1 MKKKILPAVLA
12 AWLCL
17 FLGGCSP
24 FAVFDSKTLMAP
36 PKTNEDQQAIHKIL
50 QGSAADITFV
60 YPKSGEYRSAILMK
74 DFTGDG
80 QEDAIGFTSL
90 EDAAGG
96 VEVQF
101 LAKSEGEWQ
110 TISSFRNTAIQVD
123 RVCFGDLTGNG
134 NDSVLIGWGNS
145 AGASGRTAAVNAY
158 VYNGGRVTEYPL
170 GVYGEMALA
179 DFDQDGV
186 NEVFTVDKFLPA
198 ETEQDE
204 PSPAKARVY
213 AWRSGAMARI
223 AETDADNSI
232 ASYSAA
238 VFGKLHRNLFGVALD
253 GAKADGSL
261 TTQVFCLEDDVLIN
275 YPPGV
280 NTEEYLNEFSRPSTA
295 PFLCRDIDGDGYLE
309 FPAVSLLPGISEET
323 PLDSTSYQVQWQTFR
338 PDGAGATR
346 ARTLMNLTEGYWF
359 RLPYQLA
366 GKITASNDPIRR
378 AVTYTSVTESPETGE
393 KLLGSPL
400 FSIRTFTRASWENRG
415 PASGYEL
422 LASQNDVIYGIQ
434 ALMRDQEVAALIDK
448 IKLDFRL
455 LSE

>member
-1 MKKKILPAVLA
+1 MKKKILPTVLA

-36 PKTNEDQQAIHKIL
+36 PKTNEDQQAIQNIL
-50 QGSAADITFV
+50 QGTSADITFV
-60 YPKSGEYRSAILMK
+60 YPKNGDYRSAILMK

-90 EDAAGG
+90 EDASSG

-101 LAKSEGEWQ
+101 LEKSEGEWQ
-110 TISSFRNTAIQVD
+110 TIASFRNTAIQVD
-123 RVCFGDLTGNG
+123 RVCFGDLTGSG

-145 AGASGRTAAVNAY
+145 AGTSGRTAAVNAY
-158 VYNGGRVTEYPL
+158 IYSDGKVTEHAL
-170 GVYGEMALA
+170 GVYGEMVLA

-186 NEVFTVDKFLPA
+186 DEVFTVDKFLPA

-213 AWRSGAMARI
+213 AWRGGAMAQI

-238 VFGKLHRNLFGVALD
+238 VFGRLYRDLFGVALD

-261 TTQVFCLEDDVLIN
+261 TTQVFCLEDDMLIN
-275 YPPGV
+275 YPSGV

-309 FPAVSLLPGISEET
+309 FPIVSLLPGISEET
-323 PLDSTSYQVQWQTFR
+323 SLDSTSYQVQWQIFR
-338 PDGAGATR
+338 PDGAGFTR
-346 ARTLMNLTEGYWF
+346 ARALMNLTEGYWF

-366 GKITASNDPIRR
+366 GKITASNDLTRR

-393 KLLGSPL
+393 MLLGSPL
-400 FSIRTFTRASWENRG
+400 FAIRAFTRASWENRG
-415 PASGYEL
+415 TASGYEL
-422 LASQNDVIYGIQ
+422 LASQNDVIYGIRT
-434 ALMRDQEVAALIDK
+434 LTRDQDMIELIDK